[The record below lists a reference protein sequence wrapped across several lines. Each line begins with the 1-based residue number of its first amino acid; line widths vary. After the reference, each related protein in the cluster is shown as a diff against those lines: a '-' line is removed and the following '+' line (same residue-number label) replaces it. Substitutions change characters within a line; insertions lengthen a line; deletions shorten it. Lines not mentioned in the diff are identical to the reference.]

1 MIQRDT
7 INSRTGGAVS
17 TATALAAFTDRRLF
31 SIQNLDTGA
40 LFVRFGTGC
49 TTTVYDIVLKGG
61 AGAAD
66 GSGGAIIEAG
76 ECVYGG
82 IITVASSGT
91 ASYVAYDI

>member
-1 MIQRDT
+1 MIQRQT
-7 INSRTGGAVS
+7 VNSRTASPYTG
-17 TATALAAFTDRRLF
+17 TTALAAFADRRFF

-40 LFVRFGTGC
+40 LYVKFGTGA
-49 TTTVYDIVLKGG
+49 TTSSYDIILKGG

-66 GSGGAIIEAG
+66 GSGGAIVEAG

-91 ASYVAYDI
+91 PSYVAYDL

>member
-1 MIQRDT
+1 MIQRGS
-7 INSRTGGAVS
+7 INTRTGGAVS
-17 TATALAAFTDRRLF
+17 TATALVAFQDRRLF

-40 LFVRFGTGC
+40 LFVRFGTGAS
-49 TTTVYDIVLKGG
+49 TTVYDIILKGG
-61 AGAAD
+61 VGAAD

-91 ASYVAYDI
+91 PSYVAYDI